1 MSQNRDIGT
10 KKQSKSLKEKTMM
23 NIFTAVSFLTLVSFV
38 KGQELRRHRKEHYVL
53 PELDL
58 QVPETKLED
67 ESDQLRQEVS

>member
-1 MSQNRDIGT
+1 
-10 KKQSKSLKEKTMM
+10 MM